1 MRAIKMMAVGVFATG
16 LLSLLGCEREGP
28 LERFGEEV
36 DEAAENVRNGG
47 ETVGNKIDDAADDVR
62 DGVEDARKELEN

>member
-1 MRAIKMMAVGVFATG
+1 MSALKTLLALSIVALG
-16 LLSLLGCEREGP
+16 LVGCEREGP

-47 ETVGNKIDDAADDVR
+47 ETTENRIDDAVDDIREGVNDAAD
-62 DGVEDARKELEN
+62 ELDR

>member
-1 MRAIKMMAVGVFATG
+1 MSTLKTLVALGVVSLG
-16 LLSLLGCEREGP
+16 LLGCEREGP

-47 ETVGNKIDDAADDVR
+47 ETTENKIDDAVDDIR
-62 DGVEDARKELEN
+62 DGVNDAADELDRDR